1 MQVKEILMSIGYSGL
16 NEVSGFYRVK
26 PLYRTASSSS
36 PLSINK
42 NTGWFKDFGT
52 DDEGPLYKLVSMSTG
67 CSIDKAKEIVG
78 GIGVHVDA
86 EPINGIEMPIVFN
99 SNEIKALLP
108 SYYFYNKRGI
118 STTTLETLQAGLATY
133 GKMSDRFT
141 FPIYNKKGVLVG
153 LAGRDVT
160 GKKEAKWKILGAKK
174 NFDYPYYF
182 NRNEIRATGEII
194 LVESIGDMLKLW
206 EAGVKNVL
214 VLFGLALGKELM
226 NTILMSC
233 PKRVIVATNN
243 DVADEDGRSR
253 GREAAE
259 KIRKYLL
266 TWFSPESIIIK
277 FPYENDFG
285 DMTTDQILDWKKEIE
300 LKRV

>member
-1 MQVKEILMSIGYSGL
+1 MQVKEILMSIGYSGF

-42 NTGWFKDFGT
+42 HTGWFKDFGT

-67 CSIDKAKEIVG
+67 CSIEKAREIVG
-78 GIGVHVDA
+78 GLGVQIDS
-86 EPINGIEMPIVFN
+86 EPVNRIEMPVIFN
-99 SNEIKALLP
+99 TNEIKALLP

-118 STTTLETLQAGLATY
+118 STPTLQTFQAGLATY

-141 FPIYNKKGVLVG
+141 FPIYNKKGELIG

-160 GKKEAKWKILGAKK
+160 NTKSAKWKILGAKK
-174 NFDYPYYF
+174 NFDYPFYF
-182 NRNEIRATGEII
+182 NRNEILSSREVI

-206 EAGVKNVL
+206 EAGIKNVL

-226 NTILMSC
+226 NTLLLSS
-233 PKRVIVATNN
+233 PKRIIIATNN
-243 DVADEDGRSR
+243 DSADEDGRKR
-253 GREAAE
+253 GPEAAE
-259 KIRKYLL
+259 KIRNYLL
-266 TWFSPESIIIK
+266 TWFSPESIIIR

-285 DMTTDQILDWKKEIE
+285 DMTTDQILNWKKEIE
-300 LKRV
+300 PKTV